1 MGGKTGLIPRRA
13 RYRAYGRWILADI
26 FVSYSSSDLDRV
38 EPLVAHLQSA
48 GYSVWFDRQLHG
60 GTVFSEKIE
69 SEVQQAKLVVVIWS
83 NSSARSQWVAD
94 EAELGRNA
102 DKLIPVKLDAVDPPI
117 GFRQIQTIDLAAWNG
132 QPGDGALDAL
142 TRAIDHHMDSR
153 AEAEVGATRGPSNA
167 PAASIAVLP
176 FVNMS
181 SDPEQEFFSD
191 GISEELLNLLARIKQ
206 MRVTARTSSFQFK
219 GQNLDMT
226 KIGEILGVAHLL
238 EGSVRKAGNK
248 VRITAQLIET
258 ATGFHMWSNT
268 YDRTLDDIFAIQD
281 EISAAIVE
289 ALKEHILGE
298 VEVPE
303 VVRSINLDAYEQY
316 LLGQQFISSRTQRTI
331 EQARTHFENAVAL
344 DPTYLPALV
353 GLADAHLL
361 LSRSYIC
368 YGSTPVAEARAQA
381 LPFLN
386 QALKLDPNSAETW
399 AAFSLYYD
407 LGDDPDGAIRHAEKA
422 IEINPNCSRAYR
434 ALGLVLKRSANP
446 RALVIAIRQK
456 VLLLDPAS
464 PTDLINLFG
473 EFPHRG
479 RFNEAAALLDKIE
492 AIEPDSVFVDWGR
505 YLIAWDRG
513 NLKDGL
519 AIYSRSNKLLRD
531 RQWAFGFQETL
542 TTFGYGSHV
551 EHMDPGS
558 ALYIYCI
565 HGLDAEADRIANGLA
580 ANSDLDPQNNV
591 GPGLALWH
599 VRHGHYEEA
608 HRLLSADDEVDPDKW
623 GRHFNLE
630 DSCLGARLSW
640 FVLRKLGDEKAAR
653 VFGNK
658 LRELYAA
665 RLLDHEGVHKA
676 THHIGACIAVMD
688 GNREAALGEIEQQ
701 IQRSSG
707 SSITIF
713 YDPLLK
719 ELGDEPKFQEMM
731 QRQQVHIASEKQAAL
746 AAGLLPPSQELIAVT
761 RR

>member
-1 MGGKTGLIPRRA
+1 MRVAEELRA
-13 RYRAYGRWILADI
+13 LADI
-26 FVSYSSSDLDRV
+26 FVSYSSADLERV
-38 EPLVAHLQSA
+38 EPLVAHLQTA
-48 GYSVWFDRQLHG
+48 GYSVWFDRHLQG
-60 GTVFSEKIE
+60 GTMFSEKIE
-69 SEVQQAKLVVVIWS
+69 DEVNKASVVIVFWS
-83 NSSARSQWVAD
+83 GASLKSGWVTD
-94 EAELGRNA
+94 EAEIGRTA
-102 DKLIPVKLDAVDPPI
+102 GKLVPVKLDNITLPI
-117 GFRQIQTIDLAAWNG
+117 GFRQIQAIDLAMWNG
-132 QPGDGALDAL
+132 QTGDAAVEQL
-142 TRAIDHHMDSR
+142 TSAVAHLMDNKSGSEGEAKGTSR
-153 AEAEVGATRGPSNA
+153 SDA

-258 ATGFHMWSNT
+258 ATGFHMWSQT

-298 VEVPE
+298 VEAPE
-303 VVRSINLDAYEQY
+303 ATRSINLEAYEQY

-331 EQARTHFENAVAL
+331 EQARTHFEKAVAL
-344 DPTYLPALV
+344 DPAYLPALV

-361 LSRSYIC
+361 LSRAYIC
-368 YGSTPVAEARAQA
+368 YGSTPVAEACALA

-386 QALKLDPNSAETW
+386 QALKLDPKSAETW
-399 AAFSLYYD
+399 AALALYHD
-407 LGDDPDGAIRHAEKA
+407 LGGDSDEAIRHAEKA

-446 RALVIAIRQK
+446 RALVITIREK

-464 PTDLINLFG
+464 PADLINLFG
-473 EFPHRG
+473 EFPDRG
-479 RFNEAAALLDKIE
+479 RFKEAAELLDKIE
-492 AIEPDSVFVDWGR
+492 AIEPDSVFNDWGR
-505 YLIAWDRG
+505 FLIAWDRG
-513 NLKDGL
+513 YLKDAL

-542 TTFGYGSHV
+542 SVFGFGSYV
-551 EHMDPGS
+551 EHMEPQS

-565 HGLDAEADRIANGLA
+565 HGFPEEADRVANGLA
-580 ANSDLDPQNNV
+580 ENSGITEQNNA
-591 GPGLALWH
+591 GLGLALWH
-599 VRHGHYEEA
+599 VQQGQFAEA
-608 HRLLSADDEVDPDKW
+608 HRLLSSIDEKDPDKW
-623 GRHFNLE
+623 GRHFSLE

-640 FVLRKLGDEKAAR
+640 FVRRKLGDEDGATA
-653 VFGNK
+653 FGNK
-658 LRELYAA
+658 LKELYAA
-665 RLLDHEGVHKA
+665 RVLDHEGVHKA

-701 IQRSSG
+701 IRRSPG

-713 YDPLLK
+713 YDPLLQ
-719 ELGDEPKFQEMM
+719 ELADDAKFQEMM
-731 QRQQVHIASEKQAAL
+731 QKEKDHIASEKQAAL